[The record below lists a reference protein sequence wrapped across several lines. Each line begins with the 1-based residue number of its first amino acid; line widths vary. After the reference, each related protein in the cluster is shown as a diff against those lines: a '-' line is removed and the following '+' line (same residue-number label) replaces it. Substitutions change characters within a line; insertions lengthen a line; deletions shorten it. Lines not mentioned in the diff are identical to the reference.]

1 MNDLRRSPFGVE
13 NDDLERWRDE
23 FPILARSVYMIS
35 NSLGAMPRQTAT
47 NLAEYADTWAT
58 RGVRGWEERW
68 WEMPLEIGNK
78 IARIIG
84 AAAGTVSM
92 HENVTTAHLVAL
104 SCLRPEAGRKR
115 IVCTALDFPSMVY
128 LYRAQQA
135 AGFDLVIVP
144 GEDDLTVRTERML
157 EAIDESTAV
166 VAFSHVLFRTSYIM
180 DAEAIVRRAHEV
192 GASTILDTYQ
202 SAGIIPVD
210 VASLG
215 VDFAVGGCLKWL
227 CGGPG
232 NAFLYTRPDLLADAR
247 PSFTGW
253 VSRAH
258 PFDFDIEDDPATA
271 AAEASTAHAESP
283 PGTALRADAMHMM
296 NGTPSIP
303 AYYAALAGLDIID
316 AVGVNRIREA
326 SRAMTGRLL
335 ALVDK
340 YGFTSAASR
349 DPDRLAGTV
358 AVNVPDALLVSRTL
372 KSREFI
378 VDYRPPVGV
387 RISPHFYNTMDEI
400 DRVMAEIASII
411 KTKDYRGATSS
422 LVT

>member
-1 MNDLRRSPFGVE
+1 MNDLA
-13 NDDLERWRDE
+13 RWRDE

-35 NSLGAMPRQTAT
+35 NSLGAMPRQTAR

-68 WEMPLEIGNK
+68 WEMPIEVGNK
-78 IARIIG
+78 VARIIG
-84 AAAGTVSM
+84 APAGTVSM

-104 SCLRPEAGRKR
+104 SCMRPKAGRNR

-135 AGFDLVIVP
+135 AGFELVIVP
-144 GEDDLTVRTERML
+144 GEDDLTIRTERML

-180 DAEAIVRRAHEV
+180 DAEAIVRRAREV

-210 VASLG
+210 VSSLG
-215 VDFAVGGCLKWL
+215 VDFTVGGCLKWL

-232 NAFLYTRPDLLADAR
+232 NAFLYTRPDLLAHAK

-253 VSRAH
+253 LSRAH
-258 PFDFDIEDDPATA
+258 PFDFDIEESLHESA
-271 AAEASTAHAESP
+271 AAGPSTAHDESKSGAP
-283 PGTALRADAMHMM
+283 LRTDAMHMM

-303 AYYAALAGLDIID
+303 AYYAAIAGLDIID
-316 AVGVNRIREA
+316 TVGVNTIRET
-326 SRAMTGRLL
+326 SRAMTARLL
-335 ALVDK
+335 ELVDRF
-340 YGFTSAASR
+340 GFTSAASR

-372 KSREFI
+372 KARNFI
-378 VDYRPPVGV
+378 VDFRPPVGV

-400 DRVMAEIASII
+400 DCVMAEIASIV
-411 KTKDYRGATSS
+411 KTKDYTAATSS

>member
-1 MNDLRRSPFGVE
+1 M
-13 NDDLERWRDE
+13 DDLGRWRDE
-23 FPILARSVYMIS
+23 FPILAGSVYMIS
-35 NSLGAMPRQTAT
+35 NSLGAMPRRTARE
-47 NLAEYADTWAT
+47 LAEFADTWAT

-68 WEMPLEIGNK
+68 WEMPMEVGNK
-78 IARIIG
+78 IARVIG
-84 AAAGTVSM
+84 APAGTVSM
-92 HENVTTAHLVAL
+92 HENVTTAQMVAL
-104 SCLRPEAGRKR
+104 SCVRPAAGRRR
-115 IVCTALDFPSMVY
+115 IVCTAMDFPSMVY

-135 AGFDLVIVP
+135 AGFELRIVP
-144 GEDDLTVRTERML
+144 AEDDLTVSTDRLL

-180 DAEAIVRRAHEV
+180 DADAIVRRAREV
-192 GASTILDTYQ
+192 GATTILDTYQ

-210 VASLG
+210 VDSIG

-232 NAFLYTRPDLLADAR
+232 NAFLYTRPDLLAHAK

-253 VSRAH
+253 VSRGR
-258 PFDFDIEDDPATA
+258 PFDFDIE
-271 AAEASTAHAESP
+271 EADA
-283 PGTALRADAMHMM
+283 GLRTDAMHMM

-303 AYYAALAGLDIID
+303 AYYAALAGLDIIH
-316 AVGVNRIREA
+316 AVGVNRIRDA
-326 SRAMTGRLL
+326 SRAMTARLL
-335 ALVDK
+335 TLVDS
-340 YGFTSAASR
+340 YGFTSAATR

-372 KSREFI
+372 KARNFI

-400 DRVMAEIASII
+400 DRVMAEVAAIVS
-411 KTKDYRGATSS
+411 KKDYSGEKPSS